1 MDTANLLKIINK
13 EDKIVPVVVER
24 SIPEITGIVEDAVK
38 QISKGGRIIYI
49 GAGTAGRLG
58 ILDAAE
64 CMPTFGIAPGTV
76 IAVIAGGSNS
86 LIQPME
92 GAEDNFLS
100 GEAEMDKL
108 GIGKDDIVIGIVAS
122 GKAPYVIG
130 ALKRARELKAITAA
144 IVNVSNPVVGKYC
157 DHIVTL
163 LVGPEVIAGSSRMKA
178 GTSEKLVLNMIS
190 TAVFVRLGKVY
201 DNLMIDLHPVNEKL
215 KERMV
220 NIVRKITGVNHD
232 SALSSLTKADWNLKI
247 AIIIVVHPMS
257 LEDARKMLNKCNGN
271 LRCVLSDLKIW

>member
-1 MDTANLLKIINK
+1 
-13 EDKIVPVVVER
+13 
-24 SIPEITGIVEDAVK
+24 
-38 QISKGGRIIYI
+38 
-49 GAGTAGRLG
+49 
-58 ILDAAE
+58 
-64 CMPTFGIAPGTV
+64 
-76 IAVIAGGSNS
+76 
-86 LIQPME
+86 
-92 GAEDNFLS
+92 
-100 GEAEMDKL
+100 MDKL

-220 NIVRKITGVNHD
+220 NIVRKITDVNRD
-232 SALSSLTKADWNLKI
+232 SALSALIEADWNIKA
-247 AIIIVVHPMS
+247 AIIMVLNPMS
-257 LEDARKMLNKCNGN
+257 LENAKNILALCNGN
-271 LRCVLSDLKIW
+271 LRCALSKFKK